1 MQTLWNFVNT
11 PRNKYQMYLFLNKPR
26 TFLAIAY
33 QIWIIIL
40 IVVCILITMFMSRG
54 IFFLLYKCHC
64 SIHVN
69 LIALQTKAVQLA
81 TSYCFGSICPCS
93 YFSPLNIFCAFG
105 HPQCC
110 PSSVGHMAYGK
121 LYSTQYT

>member
-11 PRNKYQMYLFLNKPR
+11 PRNRYQMYLFLNKPR

-54 IFFLLYKCHC
+54 SL
-64 SIHVN
+64 
-69 LIALQTKAVQLA
+69 
-81 TSYCFGSICPCS
+81 
-93 YFSPLNIFCAFG
+93 
-105 HPQCC
+105 HP
-110 PSSVGHMAYGK
+110 PG
-121 LYSTQYT
+121 